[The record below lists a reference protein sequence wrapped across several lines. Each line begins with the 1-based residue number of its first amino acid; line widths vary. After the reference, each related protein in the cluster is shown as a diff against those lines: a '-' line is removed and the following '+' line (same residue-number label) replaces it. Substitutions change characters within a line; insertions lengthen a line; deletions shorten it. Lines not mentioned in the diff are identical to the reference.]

1 VDIFLPLGT
10 KINVEL
16 NQVVKGGRTV
26 LAELLNNVALPSETS
41 DVVETHIPDVEKP
54 LSDEHGEPT
63 LVIEHDLEKEQAD
76 EKPETKAT
84 PAKKPTAAAKTNCPQ
99 NQLLQ
104 QNRKRL
110 RKAKKNNLSQIQK
123 APM

>member
-1 VDIFLPLGT
+1 LGT

-63 LVIEHDLEKEQAD
+63 LVIEHDLEKEQAT
-76 EKPETKAT
+76 EKPVDKAT
-84 PAKKPTAAAKTNCPQ
+84 PAKKPVASAKPKPTAAAKP
-99 NQLLQ
+99 
-104 QNRKRL
+104 KPAAA
-110 RKAKKNNLSQIQK
+110 AKPKTVKKSEK
-123 APM
+123 K